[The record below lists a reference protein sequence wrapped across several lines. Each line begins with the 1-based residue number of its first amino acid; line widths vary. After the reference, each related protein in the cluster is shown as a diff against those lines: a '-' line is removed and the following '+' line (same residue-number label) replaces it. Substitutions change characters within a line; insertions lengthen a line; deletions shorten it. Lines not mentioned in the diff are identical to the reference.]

1 VSFCFFFLR
10 GFLAASIRW
19 QIAATDIVFFT
30 PRPSR
35 ASAAACS
42 FLGVSLMVV
51 TPRKAETL
59 PLSNHFAIIFE
70 RGILR
75 HASIHQTCHPESSER
90 KAARLKNSTVSRQR
104 AK

>member
-1 VSFCFFFLR
+1 VSWLFFLR
-10 GFLAASIRW
+10 GFLAAFFRW
-19 QIAATDIVFFT
+19 RIAAADIVFLM

-51 TPRKAETL
+51 TERETKAYS
-59 PLSNHFAIIFE
+59 LSNHFAIIFE

-75 HASIHQTCHPESSER
+75 HASIHQTCDPESSER
-90 KAARLKNSTVSRQR
+90 KAARLKNSTVRRQGEE
-104 AK
+104 